1 MLLSRYLALDEGAVR
16 ADLQRFYG
24 IDLDDAMA
32 GAHSAGHV
40 AALMAHLPSDA
51 SIYRA
56 TNDDAA
62 WTLDSSMLALIFNLM
77 QTYLYAMADKRTR
90 GKPPEMV
97 GPSWMKGGRK
107 ADARAMTIDE
117 LMAALQLPRR

>member
-1 MLLSRYLALDEGAVR
+1 MLLSRYLDMDEGAVR
-16 ADLQRFYG
+16 ADLQRYYG

-40 AALMAHLPSDA
+40 AALIAHLPSDA
-51 SIYRA
+51 SVYRA
-56 TNDDAA
+56 ANDDAA

-77 QTYLYAMADKRTR
+77 QTYIYAMADKRTR
-90 GKPPEMV
+90 GNPPEMV
-97 GPSWMKGGRK
+97 GPSWMRNGRK

-117 LMAALQLPRR
+117 LMAALALPRR